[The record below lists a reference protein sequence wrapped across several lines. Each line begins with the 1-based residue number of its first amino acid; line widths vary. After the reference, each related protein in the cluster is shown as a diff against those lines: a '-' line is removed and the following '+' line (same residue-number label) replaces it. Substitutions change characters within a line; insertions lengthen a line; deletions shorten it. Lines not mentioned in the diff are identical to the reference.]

1 MLITNL
7 EAWICLV
14 VVIGFRINSLVGATY
29 EDNVVD
35 CRNNTVQIAIWTL
48 HLVRSIL
55 CFWKQE
61 CGTNDMNVKKWSPW
75 TPLYKS
81 LHSSGTITKI
91 EKRTATLR
99 SALAAPHHMMWEKLG
114 LTPMPGSIQ
123 IERSRTFVRGGHS
136 EANLQ
141 LASLGFLVNFKHVH
155 ADILLQTYKCTNHL
169 LLTWRGRPSCWF
181 AFRWPHASRCL
192 LL

>member
-81 LHSSGTITKI
+81 LHSSGTITQISNFAISTRSTASHDVRKAGFDANAWIDSNRKI
-91 EKRTATLR
+91 KDVCQRRT
-99 SALAAPHHMMWEKLG
+99 
-114 LTPMPGSIQ
+114 Q
-123 IERSRTFVRGGHS
+123 RGEFTTCIAWIFG
-136 EANLQ
+136 Q
-141 LASLGFLVNFKHVH
+141 F
-155 ADILLQTYKCTNHL
+155 
-169 LLTWRGRPSCWF
+169 
-181 AFRWPHASRCL
+181 
-192 LL
+192 